1 VKVKNS
7 KDHIMETKKIS
18 FGFNKVTKKTEI
30 VSKASKASNS
40 VELIDCLEDQ
50 SIKVKNAREKT
61 DELLI
66 IPIQGSSNKLLDQI
80 KKATE
85 KRIKTEADE
94 EKEVPD
100 SALSLDELAAREL
113 IREAKN
119 RGIVKNETKVFSLP
133 LTGDK
138 FVAEGAEESSLEDY
152 DSVPISDYGMAML
165 RGMNW
170 KEGMPIGKRPSARTV
185 PKVPELRPKGLGLGA
200 NKMISTS
207 KPSQST
213 DKDGKELQLVKGA
226 FVVIIAG
233 NHKGHYCQVQGLDDE
248 NSRVIVKTAITN
260 EVLNLNEFLIVP
272 VTNEE
277 YAKGSK
283 IINNAKYEEYQE
295 KSNHKIQKRDKSG
308 DRDRSRSRSRSRHKK
323 KESVRN
329 DSHLESTKD
338 RSRSREREKKKKKK
352 SKKSKHDAHSS
363 DSDNERRRKNKK
375 KSKSKYKSSDSDSER
390 EHRRKKDKETRR

>member
-1 VKVKNS
+1 
-7 KDHIMETKKIS
+7 
-18 FGFNKVTKKTEI
+18 
-30 VSKASKASNS
+30 
-40 VELIDCLEDQ
+40 
-50 SIKVKNAREKT
+50 
-61 DELLI
+61 
-66 IPIQGSSNKLLDQI
+66 
-80 KKATE
+80 
-85 KRIKTEADE
+85 
-94 EKEVPD
+94 
-100 SALSLDELAAREL
+100 
-113 IREAKN
+113 
-119 RGIVKNETKVFSLP
+119 
-133 LTGDK
+133 
-138 FVAEGAEESSLEDY
+138 
-152 DSVPISDYGMAML
+152 
-165 RGMNW
+165 
-170 KEGMPIGKRPSARTV
+170 
-185 PKVPELRPKGLGLGA
+185 
-200 NKMISTS
+200 MISTS

-277 YAKGSK
+277 YAKASK
-283 IINNAKYEEYQE
+283 IISKRWIIICLWINVKINFKDNAKYEEYQE

-323 KESVRN
+323 KESV
-329 DSHLESTKD
+329 
-338 RSRSREREKKKKKK
+338 SRSREREKKKRKK

>member
-1 VKVKNS
+1 
-7 KDHIMETKKIS
+7 
-18 FGFNKVTKKTEI
+18 
-30 VSKASKASNS
+30 
-40 VELIDCLEDQ
+40 
-50 SIKVKNAREKT
+50 
-61 DELLI
+61 
-66 IPIQGSSNKLLDQI
+66 
-80 KKATE
+80 
-85 KRIKTEADE
+85 
-94 EKEVPD
+94 
-100 SALSLDELAAREL
+100 
-113 IREAKN
+113 
-119 RGIVKNETKVFSLP
+119 
-133 LTGDK
+133 
-138 FVAEGAEESSLEDY
+138 
-152 DSVPISDYGMAML
+152 
-165 RGMNW
+165 
-170 KEGMPIGKRPSARTV
+170 
-185 PKVPELRPKGLGLGA
+185 
-200 NKMISTS
+200 MISTS

-277 YAKGSK
+277 YAKASK
-283 IINNAKYEEYQE
+283 IISKRWIIICLWINVKINFKDNAKYEEYQE

-338 RSRSREREKKKKKK
+338 RSRSREREKKKRKK